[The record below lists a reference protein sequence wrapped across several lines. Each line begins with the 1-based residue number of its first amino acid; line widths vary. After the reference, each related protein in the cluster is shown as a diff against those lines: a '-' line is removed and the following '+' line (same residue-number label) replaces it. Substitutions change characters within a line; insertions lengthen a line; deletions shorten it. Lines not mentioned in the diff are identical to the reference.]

1 MEHNQGFQQT
11 GNARVASVINP
22 DHVSHPRG
30 VLRNARPPLSK
41 ATKPV
46 SRDSRSASTTRAAKW
61 PTTRSTN
68 LPDEGEHRLHRVLP
82 QRLRLLRGCVAY
94 ILRWYAAWLWLPP
107 QDPAT
112 KLPPN
117 RRPLWLPLHCAAAR
131 QEASLRFVP
140 RQPNPQKKGQHQE
153 NSRSSLISAFSPFC
167 SLIKS
172 TKPVSEM
179 LPRRDLHDLVNGASL
194 AGNNYT

>member
-1 MEHNQGFQQT
+1 M
-11 GNARVASVINP
+11 S
-22 DHVSHPRG
+22 
-30 VLRNARPPLSK
+30 
-41 ATKPV
+41 
-46 SRDSRSASTTRAAKW
+46 
-61 PTTRSTN
+61 
-68 LPDEGEHRLHRVLP
+68 P

-94 ILRWYAAWLWLPP
+94 ILRCRYAAWLWLPP
-107 QDPAT
+107 QDPAA

-140 RQPNPQKKGQHQE
+140 RQPNPQKKEQHQE

-172 TKPVSEM
+172 TKPVSAM
-179 LPRRDLHDLVNGASL
+179 LARRGLVPGGRGYSRDLRLFAPSTRCQFIRSPQRRQLPRLFLQFAIPGRTRSRPCSARVPSLPHTVPIPVRDWSSCP
-194 AGNNYT
+194 